1 MNFSKEITKWYNK
14 NKRDLPWRK
23 TKDPY
28 TIWLSEV
35 ILQQTR
41 VDQGLPYFHKFIE
54 KYPSIYNLS
63 AATEDEVLKLW
74 QGLGYY
80 SRARNMH
87 ETAKFIV
94 TNYNGKFPE
103 TYEEILSL
111 KGIGTYSAAAIISF
125 AFDKPYAV
133 LDGNVFRV
141 LSRYFGIQT
150 PIDSTAGKKE
160 FNTLANR
167 VMDVK
172 NHGIYNQAIMEF
184 GARKC
189 TPTNPEC
196 TTCALNKNCIARSE
210 NKVHLL
216 PVKSKKVKQKNRYF
230 NYLVIKHDKKTFIQK
245 RGEKDIWKNL
255 YEFPLIETPK
265 VVTRKELMNS
275 DELRK
280 IIFKKNFD
288 ISVPDK
294 EYKHILSHQ
303 KIYAKFWEINIEDR
317 DIVENDLLYID
328 VNEIFTTYAVPKL
341 IQNFLTNK
349 FV

>member
-41 VDQGLPYFHKFIE
+41 VDQGLPYFQKFIK
-54 KYPSIYNLS
+54 KYPAIHDL
-63 AATEDEVLKLW
+63 AEATEDEILKLW

-80 SRARNMH
+80 SRARNMR

-103 TYEEILSL
+103 TYEEILKL
-111 KGIGTYSAAAIISF
+111 KGIGPYSAAAIISF
-125 AFDKPYAV
+125 AFDQPYAV

-141 LSRYFGIQT
+141 LSRYFGIPT
-150 PIDSTAGKKE
+150 PIDSTSGKKR
-160 FNTLANR
+160 FNILAKR
-167 VMDVK
+167 VMDSK
-172 NHGIYNQAIMEF
+172 NPGIYNQAIMEF

-189 TPTNPEC
+189 TPANPEC
-196 TTCALNKNCIARSE
+196 TSCVLNNNCIAHS
-210 NKVHLL
+210 KDIVHLL

-245 RGEKDIWKNL
+245 RSEKDIWKNL
-255 YEFPLIETPK
+255 YEFPLIETPRA
-265 VVTRKELMNS
+265 VTRKELIQS
-275 DELRK
+275 DQLTK
-280 IIFKKNFD
+280 ILLKKNFD
-288 ISVPDK
+288 LGAPDK

-303 KIYAKFWEINIEDR
+303 KIYAKFWEI
-317 DIVENDLLYID
+317 DIKDKDTVENDLIYIE
-328 VNEIFTTYAVPKL
+328 VNEIFTKYAVPKL
-341 IQNFLTNK
+341 IQKFLTNK
-349 FV
+349 FA